1 MTSTNYTIPKPA
13 IVAVFILGV
22 LGLGGLIGP
31 FLFGGRVLYGS
42 MISWQFYPVNSNYFD
57 LLRAGIYPFF
67 NFNFGLG
74 FDALADSQQS
84 LLHPVKVIIALFAN
98 DSTIIDTAFLTFHVV
113 LLVISFGLC
122 IFRFTS
128 FHRDIGTKLV
138 AAAFGGFCMT
148 YGIAVYANFIH
159 NFFIAALSYG
169 ILLFI
174 LVDQVIDKSTVSRL
188 MTIMFV
194 TTLMLLCGHFGIQW
208 LILFSLMAYGTAR
221 LYFMKLSFTRGVPVL
236 VAITI
241 GFILAAPQLLPTF
254 EAMQLSSRAMAG
266 GMDKFAQSAGPLQW
280 LAYVAPGAVYAVFE
294 HAPRAYTFSG
304 ANNVVEGIHYVGL
317 IPVTLFLCA
326 IRFSRQM
333 SWRIKILTFCALLM
347 ALRSMGVFSPV
358 NILLNQLPVFGQF
371 RFPIRSFFL
380 LDIFIC
386 LVAALFLVH
395 PFDRESVGQ
404 MLRVLTR
411 VIIAVLT
418 LVLAV
423 VVIASLVLTG
433 FLPQI
438 GWAEAAYIL
447 ASLFVALVGQLVMR
461 SRFLS
466 HRLAVLALCVLTF
479 VDLSVHRVGAP
490 THWRE
495 PDAEYLAKRTVL
507 VDQLCDSAGASR
519 IYVESRWPQFDLPI
533 FPYRA
538 SSASHYATTG
548 TSSTPELNGHQ
559 CTLTYS
565 ISTSTLTPKSTL
577 ALDDWMMTM
586 LSASQRRELLPF
598 IGFDHYGSLSA
609 DAGRS
614 FPAKEI
620 MIGAAPTSDATLV
633 EELAHFVAQQPPPQ
647 STIFDYLLGPIY
659 QGIVASGLRY
669 VLPSAVRT
677 PHRLP
682 GVGTVIAL
690 NPPFS
695 YVLFQG
701 KEVVQP
707 IAIKGS
713 FVLLPDS
720 VINPVTVI
728 YVPTAFIIGLFV
740 STFGLA
746 FAVIFLVWAS
756 RPRHQYVDVA
766 GRIHQT
772 LTTLAW
778 WVTGGL
784 HRVLE
789 SRRLQKFFG
798 ALTVI
803 AGIGMVGIA
812 YFLGN
817 GQAILGVIIL
827 AIFIAI
833 FYNVTKFI
841 SADRAL
847 SQGLTVLIAFSYL
860 LGQVFL
866 IYSYLNTSPELMQRV
881 TTLLK
886 LLS

>member
-1 MTSTNYTIPKPA
+1 MTSANYTIPKPA
-13 IVAVFILGV
+13 IVAIFILGV

-42 MISWQFYPVNSNYFD
+42 MISWQFYPINSNYFN
-57 LLRAGIYPFF
+57 LLRTGTYPFF
-67 NFNFGLG
+67 SFDLGLG
-74 FDALADSQQS
+74 FNALADSQQS

-98 DSTIIDTAFLTFHVV
+98 DHAIIDKAFLTFHVV

-128 FHRDIGTKLV
+128 FHRDIGTRLV
-138 AAAFGGFCMT
+138 AAAFGGFSMA

-159 NFFIAALSYG
+159 YFFIAALSYG
-169 ILLFI
+169 VLLFI
-174 LVDQVIDKSTVSRL
+174 LVDQVIEKSTVSRL
-188 MTIMFV
+188 MAIMIV
-194 TTLMLLCGHFGIQW
+194 TTLMLLCGNFAMQW
-208 LILFSLMAYGTAR
+208 LILFSLMAYCTAL

-266 GMDKFAQSAGPLQW
+266 GIDKFAQSAGPLQW

-294 HAPRAYTFSG
+294 HALRAYTFSG

-317 IPVTLFLCA
+317 IPVALFLCA
-326 IRFSRQM
+326 IRFARQM

-347 ALRSMGVFSPV
+347 ALRAMGIFSPF

-371 RFPIRSFFL
+371 RFPIRSFFM
-380 LDIFIC
+380 LDVFIC
-386 LVAALFLVH
+386 LVASLFLVH

-411 VIIAVLT
+411 VIIAVL
-418 LVLAV
+418 AV
-423 VVIASLVLTG
+423 VVIASLLLTG

-447 ASLFVALVGQLVMR
+447 ASLFVALGGQLVMR

-466 HRLAVLALCVLTF
+466 HRVAVLALCVLAL

-490 THWRE
+490 THWRAPE
-495 PDAEYLAKRTVL
+495 AEYLAKRTGL
-507 VDQLCDSAGASR
+507 VDQLCESAGASR
-519 IYVESRWPQFDLPI
+519 IYVESLWPQFDLPI
-533 FPYRA
+533 FPYRE
-538 SSASHYATTG
+538 SSAAHYATTG

-577 ALDDWMMTM
+577 ALDNWMMTM

-633 EELAHFVAQQPPPQ
+633 KELAHFVAQQPPPQ

-659 QGIVASGLRY
+659 QGIVASGLSY
-669 VLPSAVRT
+669 VLPFAVRT
-677 PHRLP
+677 PHQLP

-701 KEVVQP
+701 KEVIQP
-707 IAIKGS
+707 IAMKGS
-713 FVLLPDS
+713 FVVLPDS

-728 YVPTAFIIGLFV
+728 YVPTAFIVGLFV

-746 FAVIFLVWAS
+746 FAVIFLVWVS
-756 RPRHQYVDVA
+756 RSRHQYVDVG

-778 WVTGGL
+778 WVTAGL
-784 HRVLE
+784 HRVIE

-798 ALTVI
+798 AITVV
-803 AGIGMVGIA
+803 ASIGMVAIA

-817 GQAILGVIIL
+817 GPAILGVIIL

-833 FYNVTKFI
+833 FYNVTEFI
-841 SADRAL
+841 SADRTL

-886 LLS
+886 LLR